1 MSNKSL
7 HPLASHVQFQTHVT
21 RRRRVNSIVELYRW
35 RSKHRLAINH
45 KSSAIPCIVPVRPVT
60 GPKKKVLHMNEQLP
74 VSRRQA
80 LISAST
86 ATVIGAVA
94 SVTNAGQKETG
105 DRRTAAPPLKLQIT
119 LTDGEI
125 VTLNAAELIIDFGAN
140 GQLLVRPNGFLP
152 VQNPDGSQADK
163 SPQHKD
169 NSKPN

>member
-1 MSNKSL
+1 
-7 HPLASHVQFQTHVT
+7 
-21 RRRRVNSIVELYRW
+21 
-35 RSKHRLAINH
+35 
-45 KSSAIPCIVPVRPVT
+45 
-60 GPKKKVLHMNEQLP
+60 MNEQLP

-86 ATVIGAVA
+86 ATMIGAVA

-105 DRRTAAPPLKLQIT
+105 DRTTAAPPLKLKIT

-140 GQLLVRPNGFLP
+140 GQLLVKPNGFLP
-152 VQNPDGSQADK
+152 VQDAGGSQGNK
-163 SPQHKD
+163 GPQDKD